1 MRIAFDVMGT
11 LKGPNS
17 GKIRRLFLLLA
28 RAGHEMTVWSSDF
41 SYAQELA
48 KEMTERLYLAD
59 TLKHIVARTKF
70 SKNEAKDWDES
81 LFDLAIDD
89 DEMSY
94 WLGAKHIILVKDIPE
109 DVSDLIRSIEEGAYG
124 KV

>member
-59 TLKHIVARTKF
+59 ILKPIVALKKF
-70 SKNEAKDWDES
+70 SKLEAREWEEP

-94 WLGAKHIILVKDIPE
+94 WLGTKNLILVKDIPE
-109 DVSDLIRSIEEGAYG
+109 DVSDLIRSIEEGSYG
-124 KV
+124 E